1 VALNLVGYGSGWAI
15 VAVGVLM
22 IFRGRLITKREADGM
37 QRVIDAR
44 DKTIELQGVAI
55 KAIAESVETNNHLIR
70 AVLKVA
76 EEQST

>member
-55 KAIAESVETNNHLIR
+55 SAIAESVETNNHLIR

-76 EEQST
+76 EEQSP